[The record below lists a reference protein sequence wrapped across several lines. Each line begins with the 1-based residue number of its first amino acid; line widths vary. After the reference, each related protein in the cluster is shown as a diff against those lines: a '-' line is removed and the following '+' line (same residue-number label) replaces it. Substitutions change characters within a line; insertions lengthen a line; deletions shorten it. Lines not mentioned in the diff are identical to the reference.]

1 MGLISSKAVLSK
13 AVFIGLLLSF
23 AAVVSAAPQ
32 VRLSTAAVGPLFIT
46 AGQNGTTQSLFAANI
61 GDGSLN
67 LTASSTASWINV
79 TFGVTK
85 ACVFPVTSTPYNSCV
100 PVNIGLATNQLGAGS
115 YTGIVTLTDP
125 NAVDTPQT
133 ITVTVQVGS
142 AVPSSIDLYIPP
154 SGSGS
159 TSFVAGSVLTTNV
172 VNSQGGPVVSIAAPN
187 AGSYA
192 SSLSYVVK
200 ATASASVAP
209 NDYVSNIGISG
220 SATPGDNRTV
230 PVNVH
235 VTTQPI
241 SSFAP
246 ASVSFRI
253 AQGGLKQTQYVSFSN
268 LGQGTLSVSQV
279 TGAPAWLTATVQGNL
294 VALVADPTGLS
305 PGVNTGTIAVTTNA
319 RNATA
324 TIPVQLTVLTTGP
337 PVTYYQGV
345 VDNALFAAGDPV
357 APGGIIALFG
367 EQLTAGPAVQ
377 AGSLP
382 LGTILGGAT
391 VFVNG
396 SPVPVYYVSPTQIN
410 FLMPYSTPSGQATV
424 RVSRDG
430 QTGNTVSVSVLPQ
443 VPRLLR
449 IGIGDYPIAVIGGL
463 STVTFP
469 MPATPGLVSRPA
481 QGGETLVFYA
491 LGLGQTSP
499 PAQDGVAAP
508 QATVP
513 GSPKMILGQ
522 SSLPTSGVN
531 VVPGY
536 TGLTP
541 GFVGLYQINVTIP
554 TDVPRGNTV
563 SAMLDMGN
571 GVFSNRV
578 VIAIQ

>member
-1 MGLISSKAVLSK
+1 MGVIFRNAVL
-13 AVFIGLLLSF
+13 VLSLSL
-23 AAVVSAAPQ
+23 AASAAPQ
-32 VRLSTAAVGPLFIT
+32 LRLSTAAVGPVFIT
-46 AGQNGTTQSLFAANI
+46 TGQNGTTQPINAANI

-67 LTASSTASWINV
+67 LAAASTATWTNV
-79 TFGVTK
+79 TFGVVKTCTIANK
-85 ACVFPVTSTPYNSCV
+85 SYSCV
-100 PVNIGLATNQLGAGS
+100 PVNIALTTSQLAVGS
-115 YTGIVTLTDP
+115 YTATVTLTDP
-125 NAVDTPQT
+125 NAVDSPQNF
-133 ITVTVQVGS
+133 TVTVKVGS
-142 AVPSSIDLYIPP
+142 AVPSSMDLYLPP
-154 SGSGS
+154 GGSGS
-159 TSFVAGSVLTTNV
+159 SSFVTGSSLTTNV
-172 VNSQGGPVVSIAAPN
+172 VNAPGGPVVSIAAPN
-187 AGSYA
+187 AGSFAFSY
-192 SSLSYVVK
+192 SYVVS
-200 ATASASVAP
+200 ATASASVTP
-209 NDYVSNIGISG
+209 NDYVSNVGISG

-230 PVNVH
+230 AVNVH

-246 ASVSFRI
+246 AQVSFRI
-253 AQGGLKQTQYVSFSN
+253 AQGGLKQTQYVSYSN
-268 LGQGTLSVSQV
+268 VGMGTLSLTQVS
-279 TGAPAWLTATVQGNL
+279 GAPTWLTAAIQGNL

-305 PGVNTGTIAVTTNA
+305 PGVNTGSITVTTNA
-319 RNATA
+319 RNGTS

-367 EQLTAGPAVQ
+367 EQLIAGA
-377 AGSLP
+377 ATSASALP
-382 LGTILGGAT
+382 LTTQLGGAM

-410 FLMPYSTPSGQATV
+410 FLLPYATPSGQATV
-424 RVSRDG
+424 RVSRDS
-430 QTGNTVSVSVLPQ
+430 QAGNTVSVNVLPQ

-463 STVTFP
+463 STITFP
-469 MPATPGLVSRPA
+469 MPATPGLASRPA
-481 QGGETLVFYA
+481 QGGETIVFYA
-491 LGLGQTSP
+491 LGLGQTNP

-531 VVPGY
+531 VVPDY
-536 TGLTP
+536 AGLTP
-541 GFVGLYQINVTIP
+541 GFVGLYQINVTLP
-554 TDVPRGNTV
+554 SNVPRGNTV

-571 GVFSNRV
+571 NVFSNRV